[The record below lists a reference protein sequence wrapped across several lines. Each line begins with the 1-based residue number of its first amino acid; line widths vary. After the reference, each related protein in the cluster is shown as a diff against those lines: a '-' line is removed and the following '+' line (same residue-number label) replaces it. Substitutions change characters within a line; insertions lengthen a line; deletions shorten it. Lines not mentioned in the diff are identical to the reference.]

1 MNPEGYST
9 SFSRIQVPTTFKS
22 STTAKKRSY
31 VRESDAG
38 TPEQFPIKMFNVEL
52 LLSSN
57 QAQCKSE
64 VDGSQGGKPS
74 KKEKMEQLQRRVK
87 QSKRNIT
94 KAIEGFM
101 NRVTS
106 YMKYPTDDKVEIPT
120 KIDDANGILKAQE
133 NVKDRYKKLEDEV
146 EKFQIFLEDYW
157 EQSEDEIETMICR
170 SISELM
176 KYENKVTEMSRD
188 NEVVLERC
196 KALIK
201 SLTQP
206 APVTKFNHLDS
217 TQKLGKMTKHANLI
231 I

>member
-1 MNPEGYST
+1 MST
-9 SFSRIQVPTTFKS
+9 NT
-22 STTAKKRSY
+22 
-31 VRESDAG
+31 
-38 TPEQFPIKMFNVEL
+38 VEL

-57 QAQCKSE
+57 QSQCKAE
-64 VDGSQGGKPS
+64 MEGSQGGKPRE
-74 KKEKMEQLQRRVK
+74 KEEMEQLQRRVK

-201 SLTQP
+201 SLT
-206 APVTKFNHLDS
+206 
-217 TQKLGKMTKHANLI
+217 
-231 I
+231 